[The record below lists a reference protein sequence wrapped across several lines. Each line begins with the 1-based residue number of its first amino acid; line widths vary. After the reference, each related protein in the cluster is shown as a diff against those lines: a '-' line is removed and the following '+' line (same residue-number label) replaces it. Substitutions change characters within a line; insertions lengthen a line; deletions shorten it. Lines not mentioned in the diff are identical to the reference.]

1 MSRSL
6 IWPIDTVTTPLT
18 SAWTDL
24 TAIWAAATPPA
35 ADGETITV
43 QPADTGAAHA
53 IVIAQAAAPPTS
65 KGGHLAV
72 GGDLLRLTAASG
84 RKHYGRA
91 YMGAASVTATGEGA
105 R

>member
-1 MSRSL
+1 M
-6 IWPIDTVTTPLT
+6 DTVTTALT

-35 ADGETITV
+35 VDGETITI

-53 IVIAQAAAPPTS
+53 IAITQAAAPPAS
-65 KGGHLAV
+65 KRGHLVA
-72 GGDLLRLTAASG
+72 GGGLLRLTVAAG
-84 RKHYGRA
+84 RRHYGRA
-91 YMGAASVTATGEGA
+91 YMGAATVVATGEGA